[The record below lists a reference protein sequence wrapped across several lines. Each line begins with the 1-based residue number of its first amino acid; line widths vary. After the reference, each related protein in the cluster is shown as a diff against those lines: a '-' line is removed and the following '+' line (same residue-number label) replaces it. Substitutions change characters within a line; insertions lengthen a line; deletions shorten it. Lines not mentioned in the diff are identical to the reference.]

1 MYRKAV
7 LFFHLIIIIEV
18 GFQLTNDDYLI
29 NERDLIMPVLVAKEP
44 NQRLA
49 NPVTLRVT
57 PLTVDAAVRRG
68 IVEDTIVPNNDISPN
83 RARKSYWTLVV
94 LIIYYLSSILEEAD
108 FDGTPL
114 EIVFPADEGL
124 PSPIFNV
131 KADIPVVNDNI
142 DEAHEQQFIAF
153 LEVIN
158 ATKPNLFL
166 VRNTTICRINDDDC
180 KTLCN

>member
-1 MYRKAV
+1 M
-7 LFFHLIIIIEV
+7 
-18 GFQLTNDDYLI
+18 
-29 NERDLIMPVLVAKEP
+29 
-44 NQRLA
+44 
-49 NPVTLRVT
+49 
-57 PLTVDAAVRRG
+57 
-68 IVEDTIVPNNDISPN
+68 
-83 RARKSYWTLVV
+83 
-94 LIIYYLSSILEEAD
+94 IYYLLSILEEAD

-124 PSPIFNV
+124 PSLIFNM

-158 ATKPNLFL
+158 ATKPNHFL

-180 KTLCN
+180 KTLCNCYRLNFPVKL